1 MAVNG
6 YECSL
11 LIANCRAVYFF
22 GHGGGEAAAQDGVAG
37 RQQGPGRPG
46 QAQAGDHVMD
56 TEDG

>member
-1 MAVNG
+1 MGN
-6 YECSL
+6 ECSL

-37 RQQGPGRPG
+37 RQQED
-46 QAQAGDHVMD
+46 QAGDHVMD